1 MDPRSAGGGPNS
13 ILRTG
18 VDRPTLKRLS
28 RRQAAV
34 WIFSERVGFPD
45 LFTATALLSVGSSF
59 LAMMMIAKEMIIT
72 TMAKTDRHAS
82 ENNDNDDVD
91 DGMSTMESS
100 PTVAL
105 VW

>member
-1 MDPRSAGGGPNS
+1 M
-13 ILRTG
+13 
-18 VDRPTLKRLS
+18 
-28 RRQAAV
+28 
-34 WIFSERVGFPD
+34 
-45 LFTATALLSVGSSF
+45 
-59 LAMMMIAKEMIIT
+59 AMMRIAKTMIIT

>member
-1 MDPRSAGGGPNS
+1 
-13 ILRTG
+13 
-18 VDRPTLKRLS
+18 
-28 RRQAAV
+28 
-34 WIFSERVGFPD
+34 
-45 LFTATALLSVGSSF
+45 
-59 LAMMMIAKEMIIT
+59 MMRIAKTMIIT

-105 VW
+105 VCQLLLQCQERPRSSTAARGSGGRALWRWREVRV

>member
-1 MDPRSAGGGPNS
+1 MIPYLVKCQLLFLGD
-13 ILRTG
+13 
-18 VDRPTLKRLS
+18 D
-28 RRQAAV
+28 
-34 WIFSERVGFPD
+34 ED
-45 LFTATALLSVGSSF
+45 L
-59 LAMMMIAKEMIIT
+59 AKTMIIT
-72 TMAKTDRHAS
+72 AMAKTDRHAS

>member
-1 MDPRSAGGGPNS
+1 M
-13 ILRTG
+13 
-18 VDRPTLKRLS
+18 S

-45 LFTATALLSVGSSF
+45 LFTATRFLALLSVGSSF
-59 LAMMMIAKEMIIT
+59 LAMMRKAKTMIIT